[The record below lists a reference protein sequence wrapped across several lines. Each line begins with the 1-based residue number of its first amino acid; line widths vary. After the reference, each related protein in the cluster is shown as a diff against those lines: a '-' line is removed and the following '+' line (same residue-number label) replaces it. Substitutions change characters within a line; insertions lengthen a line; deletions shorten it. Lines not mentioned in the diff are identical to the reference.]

1 MSFLKNLFEKTKD
14 HKYGKGHRLG
24 DTSEAK
30 KIQSS
35 EPISLKSNN
44 EAAQKAAEAALQR
57 MQSTSNSTPRP
68 STSNSSAK
76 KETLEQNNEMKKAIE
91 LKDHYFGKPVIKM

>member
-24 DTSEAK
+24 DTSESK

-44 EAAQKAAEAALQR
+44 EAAQKAAEAAIQRLQ
-57 MQSTSNSTPRP
+57 NNNTPRP
-68 STSNSSAK
+68 STSNSAAAK
-76 KETLEQNNEMKKAIE
+76 KEALEQTNEMKKVLE
-91 LKDHYFGKPVIKM
+91 LKDHYFGKPVIKI